1 MSIAFLSHKLTLH
14 RWAQIWWGTS
24 GIGLWLPWAGGFVG
38 SALVSR
44 SLWLWL
50 GVLDAIQGVGLGM
63 IMLGTLTRIHVAFAV
78 VATQILGS
86 IFTMI
91 ARAAAPNKIGPGP
104 ISPDI
109 SGGFGS
115 LWQPWFWA
123 GLICNLLLCVGFY
136 KFYRK
141 EQLLKP

>member
-1 MSIAFLSHKLTLH
+1 MTNSLSLS

-24 GIGLWLPWAGGFVG
+24 NIGLWLPWAPSFLW
-38 SALVSR
+38 SALISR
-44 SLWLWL
+44 TLWLWL

-63 IMLGTLTRIHVAFAV
+63 IMLSTLTRSHVAFTV
-78 VATQILGS
+78 IATQVLGS
-86 IFTMI
+86 ATTML
-91 ARAAAPNKIGPGP
+91 ARGVAPNRIGPGP

-109 SGGFGS
+109 SGGVAPI
-115 LWQPWFWA
+115 WQAWFWIA
-123 GLICNLLLCVGFY
+123 LAFNLFVCVGFY

>member
-1 MSIAFLSHKLTLH
+1 M
-14 RWAQIWWGTS
+14 
-24 GIGLWLPWAGGFVG
+24 
-38 SALVSR
+38 
-44 SLWLWL
+44 LWLWL

-78 VATQILGS
+78 TATQVLGSVATIV
-86 IFTMI
+86 

-109 SGGFGS
+109 SGGIS
-115 LWQPWFWA
+115 AIWQAWFWV
-123 GLICNLLLCVGFY
+123 GLVSNVLLCVGFY